1 MVSFSQGKG
10 HQNIK
15 TKVQKNLMKSLF
27 YKTHNDEELSS
38 DTACNSIIWCQM
50 PANEPQKELGVH
62 SAMSS
67 RSETKEW
74 KSSELHSK
82 TNSN

>member
-1 MVSFSQGKG
+1 
-10 HQNIK
+10 
-15 TKVQKNLMKSLF
+15 MKSLF
-27 YKTHNDEELSS
+27 YKTHGDEELSS
-38 DTACNSIIWCQM
+38 ATACNSIIWCQM

-82 TNSN
+82 TNGN